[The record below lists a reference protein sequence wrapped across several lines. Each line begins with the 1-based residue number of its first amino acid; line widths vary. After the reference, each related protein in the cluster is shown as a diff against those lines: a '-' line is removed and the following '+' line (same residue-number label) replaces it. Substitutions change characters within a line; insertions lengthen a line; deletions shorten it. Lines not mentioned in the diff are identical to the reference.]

1 MNNKKTKEEKLQIR
15 EEIGSIDFDR
25 GTIEDLENKLS
36 YYKNNDILENY
47 GYENTSFVVFRDR
60 EETDEEYNERLNKNK
75 KVKEVLKKDAVFKI
89 KIQCQKYNIDK
100 EDIFGE

>member
-1 MNNKKTKEEKLQIR
+1 MNNKKTREKLQIR

-25 GTIEDLENKLS
+25 GTVEDLENKLS

-75 KVKEVLKKDAVFKI
+75 KVKEILKKDSIDKI
-89 KIQCQKYNIDK
+89 KK
-100 EDIFGE
+100 ECKRLQISEKDIFGE

>member
-1 MNNKKTKEEKLQIR
+1 MNNKKTREKLQIKK
-15 EEIGSIDFDR
+15 EIGSIDFD
-25 GTIEDLENKLS
+25 GGIVEDLENKLS
-36 YYKNNDILENY
+36 YYKNNDIIENY

-89 KIQCQKYNIDK
+89 KMQCQKYNIDK
-100 EDIFGE
+100 EDLFGE